1 MKRTLLSLV
10 ILAGLLLPA
19 CAAPQTYPAPA
30 PLSLSGASYEAS
42 DTAPLAIAMDA
53 SGTSHIARLECRTD
67 DPDDCRVIYQAIHM
81 GKQTNYMVWLP
92 TTGLKFQNP
101 DIAVTDSGL
110 AITVFQ
116 TCEIETNF
124 CSTWMLRS
132 DNNLQAWVVDV
143 GKNVRGVP
151 LVVSRGEVIYAVH
164 EVINDNG
171 SALRYCRVT
180 DQPFECHWVSAYLDP
195 DTLFRTDPT
204 AAVSSLGTLH
214 VSYLVKATNS
224 MQAYYADNAGDTN
237 EDMTNASN
245 HTLNFGQVDAP
256 VTYFPPA
263 IAIETDNG
271 YAYIALGRDE
281 TTSDALSIH
290 YISLYT
296 ADVQG
301 VASFILPADDLWNI
315 YGRPSITANTSSAY
329 IAFSAL
335 TTDTATEGD
344 IYQVGYT
351 IGDSGG
357 IPTRPYPTSLDVNLL
372 DCDPVIA
379 LVEGLPVI
387 GWHICSPYAGRDA
400 IYFYSIL
407 GGQIIHTP
415 ASFMNGRG
423 ELDMASNG
431 DYLAGVWNEFQADGK
446 LATWFAYNA
455 HMLWLPVVKK

>member
-1 MKRTLLSLV
+1 MKRSLFSLV
-10 ILAGLLLPA
+10 LLAGLLLSA
-19 CAAPQTYPAPA
+19 CTAPQTYPAPA
-30 PLSLSGASYEAS
+30 PLSLFGASYEANK
-42 DTAPLAIAMDA
+42 TAPVAIAVDA
-53 SGTSHIARLECRTD
+53 SGTSHITRLECRTD

-81 GKQTNYMVWLP
+81 GKQTNSMVWLP

-116 TCEIETNF
+116 TCEIETDF

-132 DNNLQAWVVDV
+132 DNDLQAWVVDV
-143 GKNVRGVP
+143 GKHVRGVP

-164 EVINDNG
+164 EVINNNG

-180 DQPFECHWVSAYLDP
+180 DQPFECHWVSIYPETDQ
-195 DTLFRTDPT
+195 LFRTDPT

-237 EDMTNASN
+237 NDMTNALN
-245 HTLNFGQVDAP
+245 HTLNFGQVDSP

-290 YISLYT
+290 YVSLYT
-296 ADVQG
+296 AG
-301 VASFILPADDLWNI
+301 THAAMSFNLPADDLWNI
-315 YGRPSITANTSSAY
+315 YGRPTITANASSAY

-335 TTDTATEGD
+335 TADTVTEGD

-351 IGDSGG
+351 IGNSGG
-357 IPTRPYPTSLDVNLL
+357 IPTSPYPTNLGDYLL
-372 DCDPVIA
+372 DCDPMIA
-379 LVEGLPVI
+379 QVEGLPMI
-387 GWHICSPYAGRDA
+387 GWHICSPMSERDDV
-400 IYFYSIL
+400 YFFSIN
-407 GGQIIHTP
+407 GGQVIHSPDT
-415 ASFMNGRG
+415 FMNGRG
-423 ELDMASNG
+423 ELDMAANG
-431 DYLAGVWNEFQADGK
+431 YYVAGVWNEFRADGK